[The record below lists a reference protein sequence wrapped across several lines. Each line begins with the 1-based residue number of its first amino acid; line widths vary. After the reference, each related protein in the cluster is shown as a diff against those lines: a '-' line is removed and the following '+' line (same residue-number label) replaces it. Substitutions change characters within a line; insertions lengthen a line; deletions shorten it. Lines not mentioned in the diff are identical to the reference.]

1 MADQLVPL
9 SPHRLTSA
17 PFQALSDIPP
27 EAEWFAN
34 LRNRH
39 TRENYERD
47 IRQFNPFDG
56 NGSVDKLREVN
67 RPHVL
72 AWRDHLH
79 GQGLANDTIQ
89 RKLAALSSLYD
100 YLCNRHAVLH
110 NPVLGVRR
118 PPSMNRE
125 GATPA
130 LGDDQALLLLEA
142 PPAGTLKGKR
152 DRAMLAVLL
161 YHGIRREELCRLK
174 VGDIQSRQGVL
185 HLRIA
190 GKREKLRYIPLAIA
204 AQRLITT
211 YLDAAKHGEEMDGP
225 LFRPVKNKTSKTLAK
240 ALHKSSVWDMV
251 RLYTKQI
258 GIAGTTPR
266 LGVHAMR
273 ATAATNALEH
283 SADIAKVQEWLGH
296 ADISTTRL
304 YDKRDSRPEDSPTFK
319 VRYER

>member
-1 MADQLVPL
+1 MDTHVTTIPARQL
-9 SPHRLTSA
+9 SSGQ
-17 PFQALSDIPP
+17 FEALSAIPP

-39 TRENYERD
+39 TRDNYARD
-47 IRQFNPFDG
+47 IKQFIAFAG
-56 NGSVDKLREVN
+56 LGSVDQLREVT

-72 AWRDHLH
+72 AWRDHLQ
-79 GQGLANDTIQ
+79 GRGLANDTIR

-110 NPVLGVRR
+110 NPVLGVKR

-130 LGDDQALLLLEA
+130 LGDDQALRLLEA
-142 PPAGTLKGKR
+142 PPAGTLKGQR

-161 YHGIRREELCRLK
+161 YHGIRREELCKLK
-174 VGDIQSRQGVL
+174 VGDIQSRQGVW
-185 HLRIA
+185 HLRIE
-190 GKREKLRYIPLAIA
+190 GKREKVRYIPLAIA
-204 AQRLITT
+204 AQRLITA
-211 YLDAAKHGEEMDGP
+211 YLAEAKHGDETDGP
-225 LFRPVKNKTSKTLAK
+225 LFRPVKNNTTRTLAK
-240 ALHKSSVWDMV
+240 TLHKASVWDMV

-258 GIAGTTPR
+258 GIAGTAPR

-283 SADIAKVQEWLGH
+283 GADIAKVQEWLGH

-304 YDKRDSRPEDSPTFK
+304 YDKRGSQPEDSPTFK
-319 VRYER
+319 VRYE

>member
-47 IRQFNPFDG
+47 IRQFIAFAG
-56 NGSVDKLREVN
+56 LGSVDQLREVT

-79 GQGLANDTIQ
+79 GQGLANDTIR

-161 YHGIRREELCRLK
+161 YHGIRREELLPAEGR
-174 VGDIQSRQGVL
+174 GHPEPPGRATSAHRRQ
-185 HLRIA
+185 A
-190 GKREKLRYIPLAIA
+190 GKNSLYSARDRRAAPHHHLSGRSETRGGDGRATIPA
-204 AQRLITT
+204 
-211 YLDAAKHGEEMDGP
+211 GEEQHEQDPG
-225 LFRPVKNKTSKTLAK
+225 
-240 ALHKSSVWDMV
+240 
-251 RLYTKQI
+251 Q
-258 GIAGTTPR
+258 G
-266 LGVHAMR
+266 
-273 ATAATNALEH
+273 AA
-283 SADIAKVQEWLGH
+283 
-296 ADISTTRL
+296 
-304 YDKRDSRPEDSPTFK
+304 
-319 VRYER
+319 